1 MRNYLRRIAYRVGAR
16 YGDYYQTYGGEKI
29 QQLAVTAGLGF
40 PVQLFGRSSVDLG
53 FEYGMRGMGNKTIMV
68 DNNKVGLVNQQYIK
82 FSVGLSLFGEDEWFM
97 MRKYK

>member
-1 MRNYLRRIAYRVGAR
+1 
-16 YGDYYQTYGGEKI
+16 
-29 QQLAVTAGLGF
+29 
-40 PVQLFGRSSVDLG
+40 
-53 FEYGMRGMGNKTIMV
+53 MRGMGNKTIMV